1 MSGYK
6 PQLDSLRAFAVLA
19 VLIGHFAG
27 VPIAIQGV
35 QLFFV
40 LSGFLIT
47 NILLDCKS
55 QIDGQ
60 DGRRAFLLRQ
70 FYIRRFLRIFPPYY
84 ALLLALTLLNALD
97 NGNLGQSGVSFWQSL
112 VFHAT
117 YTSNVWFAFTG
128 RWDPWTTSHFWS
140 LAIEEQ
146 FYLFWP
152 LIVLWVPRRSL
163 WLAATLLIAL
173 GPVSRWLM
181 LAHGLNKI
189 AFGTLT
195 PAYFDFL
202 GLGAFLAIVRVQPR
216 AEFVLRLF
224 GMTASAVIAIGES
237 FAMNFKGLDVFL
249 WALAFTGLVSKA
261 SEGFTGSVA
270 VLLNSSPLRN
280 LGRISYG
287 IYLYHLPAVVLVE
300 KSLKQLGFTLPSI
313 GPRRFAL
320 AGAVTLALAALSW
333 HFLEAPINRLKR
345 FFPYRTV
352 KSGDARSS
360 SHLAKKECLIE
371 GD

>member
-6 PQLDSLRAFAVLA
+6 PQLDSLRAFAVLV

-27 VPIAIQGV
+27 VPSAIQGV

-47 NILLDCKS
+47 SILLDCKS
-55 QIDGQ
+55 QIEGQ
-60 DGRRAFLLRQ
+60 DASRGFLLRE

-84 ALLLALTLLNALD
+84 ALLMGLVLIQLT
-97 NGNLGQSGVSFWQSL
+97 SGTRTSWGPATSFWQSL
-112 VFHAT
+112 GFHAT

-128 RWDPWTTSHFWS
+128 RWDPWATSHFWS

-181 LAHGLNKI
+181 LAHGANKI

-202 GLGAFLAIVRVQPR
+202 GLGAFLAIVGAQPR
-216 AEFVLRLF
+216 AQFVLRLF
-224 GMTASAVIAIGES
+224 GITAGAVLAIGAS
-237 FAMNFKGLDVFL
+237 FAMNFKGTDVFL

-261 SEGFTGSVA
+261 SEGLTG
-270 VLLNSSPLRN
+270 P
-280 LGRISYG
+280 
-287 IYLYHLPAVVLVE
+287 
-300 KSLKQLGFTLPSI
+300 
-313 GPRRFAL
+313 
-320 AGAVTLALAALSW
+320 
-333 HFLEAPINRLKR
+333 
-345 FFPYRTV
+345 
-352 KSGDARSS
+352 
-360 SHLAKKECLIE
+360 
-371 GD
+371 

>member
-47 NILLDCKS
+47 SILLDCKS

-60 DGRRAFLLRQ
+60 DGSRAFLLRE

-97 NGNLGQSGVSFWQSL
+97 NGNLGQSGVSFGQSL

-181 LAHGLNKI
+181 LAHGANKI

-216 AEFVLRLF
+216 APFVLRLF
-224 GMTASAVIAIGES
+224 GVTASAVIAIGVS

-270 VLLNSSPLRN
+270 LLLNSSPLRY

-352 KSGDARSS
+352 KPGDARSS

>member
-1 MSGYK
+1 
-6 PQLDSLRAFAVLA
+6 
-19 VLIGHFAG
+19 
-27 VPIAIQGV
+27 
-35 QLFFV
+35 
-40 LSGFLIT
+40 
-47 NILLDCKS
+47 
-55 QIDGQ
+55 
-60 DGRRAFLLRQ
+60 
-70 FYIRRFLRIFPPYY
+70 
-84 ALLLALTLLNALD
+84 
-97 NGNLGQSGVSFWQSL
+97 
-112 VFHAT
+112 
-117 YTSNVWFAFTG
+117 
-128 RWDPWTTSHFWS
+128 
-140 LAIEEQ
+140 
-146 FYLFWP
+146 
-152 LIVLWVPRRSL
+152 
-163 WLAATLLIAL
+163 
-173 GPVSRWLM
+173 
-181 LAHGLNKI
+181 
-189 AFGTLT
+189 
-195 PAYFDFL
+195 
-202 GLGAFLAIVRVQPR
+202 
-216 AEFVLRLF
+216 
-224 GMTASAVIAIGES
+224 
-237 FAMNFKGLDVFL
+237 MNFKGLDVFL